1 MTWSFF
7 GYQKS
12 SHTGVDPRALVK
24 LEMITRNFDRMT
36 READKKQR
44 AMRLRAEKAMER
56 GERNMAR
63 VYLES
68 SVNNEASKERYARM
82 ACRVAAI
89 KRDVQYHAL
98 AGTMTDE
105 LKEIMQHVADVVS
118 PHGSMQNVEDME
130 AIFQDVTVVTNGVD
144 DALGSM
150 STTADAKG
158 IKGNIDARMDEME
171 ADQLFEDNE
180 LGLPDIDKSG
190 EIVKN

>member
-1 MTWSFF
+1 MTWYLF

-12 SHTGVDPRALVK
+12 PHTGVDPRALVK
-24 LEMITRNFDRMT
+24 LEMTARSFERMT

-56 GERNMAR
+56 GERSMAR

-82 ACRVAAI
+82 ACRVATI

-98 AGTMTDE
+98 AGTMTED
-105 LKEIMQHVADVVS
+105 LREIMRHVADVVS
-118 PHGSMQNVEDME
+118 PHGSMHNVEDME
-130 AIFQDVTVVTNGVD
+130 AIFQDVALATNGID
-144 DALGSM
+144 DAMGSM

-158 IKGNIDARMDEME
+158 IPNKIDAKMDEME
-171 ADQLFEDNE
+171 AEQMFGGSAID
-180 LGLPDIDKSG
+180 LPEINKSG
-190 EIVKN
+190 EIVNN